1 MKGKR
6 SRLDIVESCMHYKGI
21 MLLIVIAGVLFGL
34 YSLVV
39 MPKNEFPTFT
49 VRQGLIV
56 AVYPG
61 ATSNE
66 VEEQVAEPLEDFL
79 WEFKE
84 IDKGNTYTQSKDGRL
99 YAFVALND
107 DVTNK
112 DEFWSKFKTRISLFK
127 EQLPQGVLALVVNDD
142 FGDVSS
148 ILITLESEDKTYRQL
163 HEYARELESRLRN
176 VPCVGDLKT
185 SGEQQEQIG
194 VYIDRDRLAAYGI
207 TLRSLVMNL
216 RAQGMTVISGS
227 VNNTETKSPIHL
239 HSALNTENDVAQQV
253 IFSNPLTGSEV
264 RLRDVATVKREYPHP
279 TSFVTNSKRKCI
291 VLSVGMQEGS
301 NIVRFG
307 DNIKKEIAEFQKT
320 LPSDISIYTITDQS
334 EVVSTSVYDFLKEL
348 LIAIVTV
355 ILVIM
360 VLLPVRVAS
369 VAAATIPVT
378 IFISLGI
385 FHALG
390 IELNT
395 VTLAAL
401 IVTLGL
407 IVDDSVVIIDCYLE
421 KVDDGMSRWHAA
433 SAAAKEFFKSI
444 LTATLVISLTF
455 FPLLLTMKGVFYDF
469 IHYFPYAIAIIL
481 LTSLVMAVVLVPL
494 MQFTFI
500 KKGLVE
506 NGGKGKKTLLDRVQ
520 ESYNN
525 LIEKCFNHP
534 VLTVFIG
541 VVSMVVGAML
551 YLSLPQRFLPR
562 AERNQ
567 FAVEIYLPTGT
578 SIDHTIQVAD
588 SLYDMMRQDDRIVNI
603 ATFYGSGSPRFQTS
617 YAPQIGGS
625 NFAQFIVNTKSDEAT
640 QELLDE
646 MTPKY
651 SEYFPEAR
659 VRFKELDYSDA
670 VSPIEFRLVGDNL
683 ADLHVAVEKVMREMR
698 KEENLL
704 LVRSGFEGTTQGF
717 YVQIDNQQASRIG
730 ITKTDVS
737 INLATQFGDGLP
749 ITTVWEEDYPMNV
762 TIKDRD
768 AGNNHFSDLKN
779 ANISGSLPGVNVP
792 LRQIA
797 KPSADFTEGQITR
810 RNGVRSISIFA
821 EVRRGVNLT
830 NTVND
835 LHDRLEEIELP
846 DGVKLVAGGQK
857 EKDAHTIPQVINGLL
872 ISVFVI
878 FIILI
883 FHLRNIRQSLLL
895 MLSLPAC
902 LLGAGIGVVLLGQEV
917 GITAILGLITLM
929 GIIVRN
935 GIIMIDYAEEL
946 RLNHRLAARQA
957 AVMAAQRRMRPIFMT
972 CAAASMGVVPMVIS
986 NTPLWGPMGTVVMVG
1001 TIVSFF
1007 FIVTVIP
1014 VGYWGLFQME
1024 DRKRI
1029 LKNERRRIMILRR
1042 RMMRKRLL

>member
-1 MKGKR
+1 MEKKR
-6 SRLDIVESCMHYKGI
+6 SRLDFVESCMHYKGI
-21 MLLIVIAGVLFGL
+21 LLLLVAAGVLFGI

-39 MPKNEFPTFT
+39 MPKNEFPSFT

-66 VEEQVAEPLEDFL
+66 VEQQVAMPLEEFL

-99 YAFVALND
+99 FAFVALND

-127 EQLPQGVLALVVNDD
+127 NQLPQGVLALVVNDD

-148 ILITLESEDKTYRQL
+148 MLITLESEDKTYRQL
-163 HEYARELESRLRN
+163 HEYVKELETRLRT
-176 VPCVGDLKT
+176 VPNVGDLKT

-207 TLRSLVMNL
+207 TLRSLVLNL
-216 RAQGMTVISGS
+216 RTQGLTVISGS
-227 VNNTETKSPIHL
+227 LNNPETKSPIHL
-239 HSALNTENDVAQQV
+239 SSSLNTENDVAQQV
-253 IFSNPLTGSEV
+253 IFSNPLTGAEV
-264 RLRDVATVKREYPHP
+264 RLRDVATIKREYPHP

-301 NIVRFG
+301 NIVQFG
-307 DNIKKEIAEFQKT
+307 DNIKKEIADFQKT
-320 LPSDISIYTITDQS
+320 LPNDISIYTITDQS
-334 EVVSTSVYDFLKEL
+334 EVVSASVYDFLKEL

-385 FHALG
+385 FNALG

-455 FPLLLTMKGVFYDF
+455 FPLLLTMRGVFYDF
-469 IHYFPYAIAIIL
+469 IHFFPYAISIIL
-481 LTSLVMAVVLVPL
+481 LTSLLMAVVLVPL

-500 KKGLVE
+500 KKGLAE
-506 NGGKGKKTLLDRVQ
+506 TGNKGKKTLLDRVQ
-520 ESYNN
+520 EYYNR
-525 LIEKCFNHP
+525 LIEKCFEFP
-534 VLTVFIG
+534 ILTIFIG
-541 VVSMVVGAML
+541 FISMVVGALL

-567 FAVEIYLPTGT
+567 FAVEIYMPTGT
-578 SIDHTIQVAD
+578 AIDKTVQIAD
-588 SLYDMMRQDDRIVNI
+588 SLYDIMRQDERIVNI

-625 NFAQFIVNTKSDEAT
+625 NFAQFIVNTKGDEAT

-646 MTPKY
+646 LTPKY
-651 SEYFPEAR
+651 SEYFPEAH

-670 VSPIEFRLVGDNL
+670 ISPIEFRLMGDNL
-683 ADLHVAVEKVMREMR
+683 ADLHKAVDKVAEEMR
-698 KEENLL
+698 KNEKLS
-704 LVRSGFEGTTQGF
+704 LVRTSFEGTTPGMF
-717 YVQIDNQQASRIG
+717 VQIDNQQASRIG
-730 ITKTDVS
+730 ISKTDVA
-737 INLATQFGDGLP
+737 INLATQFGDGLA
-749 ITTVWEEDYPMNV
+749 ITKVWEEDYAMDV
-762 TIKDRD
+762 TVKDRN
-768 AGNNHFSDLKN
+768 AGNNRVSDLKN
-779 ANISGSLPGVNVP
+779 ANISGNLPGISVP

-810 RNGVRSISIFA
+810 RNGIRCISIYA
-821 EVRRGVNLT
+821 EVKRGENLT
-830 NTVND
+830 NTVNELD
-835 LHDRLEEIELP
+835 EELKKLDLP
-846 DGVKLVAGGQK
+846 DGVTLVAGGQK
-857 EKDAHTIPQVINGLL
+857 EKDAHTIPQIINGLL
-872 ISVFVI
+872 ISIFVI
-878 FIILI
+878 FVILI

-902 LLGAGIGVVLLGQEV
+902 LLGAALGVILLGQEV

-946 RLNHRLAARQA
+946 RVQHRLAARQA
-957 AVMAAQRRMRPIFMT
+957 AIMAAQRRMRPIFMT

-1014 VGYWGLFQME
+1014 VGYWGLFQVE

-1029 LKNERRRIMILRR
+1029 LKNERRRILLLRR
-1042 RMMRKRLL
+1042 RMMKKRLL